1 MKILAIFFNFIT
13 VSDCVIWRNR
23 HLEPIYLREKTEV
36 PSTKV
41 IFVEIGQTQDFICP
55 EDQEF
60 SLYLVSHEA
69 FQQCNIVG
77 QREIHNCNRPWT
89 ENKVSLMNYSAPYF
103 LLAQNDQNE
112 TQLLKYID
120 IVPVY

>member
-1 MKILAIFFNFIT
+1 MKTLAIFFNFIT
-13 VSDCVIWRNR
+13 VSHCATWQNR
-23 HLEPIYLREKTEV
+23 RLEPIYLREKATFTE
-36 PSTKV
+36 V

-77 QREIHNCNRPWT
+77 QREILNCNRPWT
-89 ENKVSLMNYSAPYF
+89 ENKVSLMNYSASYF
-103 LLAQNDQNE
+103 L
-112 TQLLKYID
+112 
-120 IVPVY
+120 